1 MVEIKGLEKFAPL
14 DFPGHISSTVFL
26 GGCNFRCPYCHNADL
41 VLAPESLPT
50 MPLDFFVSYLDSR
63 RGWLEAVCVSG
74 GEPLLQED
82 LEVLCRVIKDRNLLV
97 KVDTNGSFPERLEE
111 LIGKKLV
118 DYVAMDVKAPLR
130 RYAQVVRAAVKEE
143 DIRRS
148 IEIIRA
154 SGLPYMFRTTVVPGL
169 VGEEDLIE
177 IAALLKGAKIFQV
190 QQFSTKNPIDRT
202 YLQVKPYESDEIDRI
217 VKIIKPYFG
226 EVRIE
231 GVQT

>member
-14 DFPGHISSTVFL
+14 DFPGFISSTIFL

-41 VLAPESLPT
+41 VLRPESLAT
-50 MPLDFFVSYLDSR
+50 MPLDYFVSYLDSR
-63 RGWLEAVCVSG
+63 QGWLEAICITG

-97 KVDTNGSFPERLEE
+97 KVDTNGSFPERLED

-130 RYAQVVRAAVKEE
+130 RYPQVVRAVVAEE
-143 DIRRS
+143 NISRS
-148 IEIIRA
+148 IEVIRT

-169 VGEEDLIE
+169 VSQEDLVE
-177 IAALLKGAKIFQV
+177 IASLLRGAKTFQV
-190 QQFSTKNPIDRT
+190 QQFSPRNPIDRH
-202 YLQVKPYESDEIDRI
+202 YLQVKPYEIDEIDRMAK
-217 VKIIKPYFG
+217 VVRPYFG
-226 EVRIE
+226 ELRIG
-231 GVQT
+231 GV